1 MPKRGGHYAYM
12 YMSNREGNMHNAI
25 RKGWP
30 FGNGRPLTH
39 VHIHRWYKKKEF
51 APYKH
56 SFFCIKVM
64 VLPRFYNLKL

>member
-1 MPKRGGHYAYM
+1 
-12 YMSNREGNMHNAI
+12 MHNAI